1 MITSWHESGYFPTFG
16 PIRIIDSQKII
27 PNSSEMGEYIIE
39 ELMKRSL
46 CEKSIKIVYENHT
59 GMIYENVTSNIHVKK
74 KTWFV

>member
-1 MITSWHESGYFPTFG
+1 
-16 PIRIIDSQKII
+16 
-27 PNSSEMGEYIIE
+27 MGEYIIE